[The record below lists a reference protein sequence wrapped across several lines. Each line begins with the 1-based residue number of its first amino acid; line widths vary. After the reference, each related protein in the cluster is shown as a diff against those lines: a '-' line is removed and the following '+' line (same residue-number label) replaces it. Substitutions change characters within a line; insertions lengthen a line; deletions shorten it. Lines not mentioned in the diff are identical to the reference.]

1 MSWLQQS
8 PTPQGALAEQFREL
22 VAQGAVVL
30 PGAHDALAALL
41 ARRAGFRALYLSGGA
56 YTASRGLPDLGLV
69 GLEEVAERARDIV
82 RAAELPLIVDIDT
95 GYGGVL
101 NAARAARTLTEARI
115 AGVQIEDQSY
125 PKKCGHLSDKS
136 LVPPEELEQK
146 IRAIKAVAPTL
157 YIIARTDAH
166 ESEGLEGVVAR
177 ARRYLAAGADAIF
190 PEALTSEREFRAVSE
205 ALPGVTLLANLTE
218 FGKTPP
224 YTAAELARWGYR
236 IILFPVSAL
245 RVAARAMERL
255 YRHLWEHGTTRDLV
269 PEMQT
274 RAELYETIGYFDYEA
289 LDSQIARST
298 LPQWPPADT
307 SHGGQQG

>member
-69 GLEEVAERARDIV
+69 GLEEVTERARDIV
-82 RAAELPLIVDIDT
+82 RATELPLIVDIDT

-101 NAARAARTLTEARI
+101 NAARAARALAEARV
-115 AGVQIEDQSY
+115 AGVQIEDQRY

-136 LVPPEELEQK
+136 LAPPEELEQK
-146 IRAIKAVAPTL
+146 IRAIKAVCPTL
-157 YIIARTDAH
+157 YVIARTDAH
-166 ESEGLEGVVAR
+166 ESESIEGVLAR

-205 ALPGVTLLANLTE
+205 ALPG
-218 FGKTPP
+218 
-224 YTAAELARWGYR
+224 
-236 IILFPVSAL
+236 
-245 RVAARAMERL
+245 
-255 YRHLWEHGTTRDLV
+255 
-269 PEMQT
+269 
-274 RAELYETIGYFDYEA
+274 
-289 LDSQIARST
+289 
-298 LPQWPPADT
+298 
-307 SHGGQQG
+307 